1 MGVLKYFDEATQEWV
16 PAALGSVGPQGPQGE
31 QGPIGVGL
39 PELAT
44 LEATDVLEFDG
55 TNWVGGQR
63 ATTGKAIAMAI
74 VFG

>member
-1 MGVLKYFDEATQEWV
+1 MGVLKYFDEVSQEWV
-16 PAALGSVGPQGPQGE
+16 PASVGSQGPQGPQGE
-31 QGPIGVGL
+31 RGDTGAGL

-44 LEATDVLEFDG
+44 VEATDVLEFDG